1 MAKSK
6 PAANQKDKD
15 NEMSKRIIRTA
26 GIIFALHVLLASAL
40 ILLDRGEYS
49 VALMSAAAP
58 VYLAVV
64 AGYFGKAGVE
74 NVQKIKSLSDNLLDK
89 NVTNTTYYK

>member
-1 MAKSK
+1 MAKAK
-6 PAANQKDKD
+6 PAANPKDKD

-26 GIIFALHVLLASAL
+26 GVIFALHVLLASAL

-49 VALMSAAAP
+49 VALMSATAP

-64 AGYFGKAGVE
+64 AGYYGKAGAE
-74 NVQKIKSLSDNLLDK
+74 NIQKIKRLSDDLSDGTS
-89 NVTNTTYYK
+89 TNMTYYK

>member
-1 MAKSK
+1 MARTK
-6 PAANQKDKD
+6 PAAKPKD

-26 GIIFALHVLLASAL
+26 GIIFALHVMLASAL

-49 VALMSAAAP
+49 VALMSATAP

-64 AGYFGKAGVE
+64 AGYFGKAGAE
-74 NVQKIKSLSDNLLDK
+74 NIQKIKRLTDELSNG
-89 NVTNTTYYK
+89 NTVNTIYYK

>member
-1 MAKSK
+1 MPK
-6 PAANQKDKD
+6 PRTIKTNDS
-15 NEMSKRIIRTA
+15 EMSKRIIRTC

-49 VALMSAAAP
+49 VSLMSATAP

-64 AGYFGKAGVE
+64 AGYYGKAGAE
-74 NVQKIKSLSDNLLDK
+74 NIQKIKRLSDELSDGNS
-89 NVTNTTYYK
+89 TYSHNG

>member
-1 MAKSK
+1 MARTK
-6 PAANQKDKD
+6 PAAKPKD

-40 ILLDRGEYS
+40 ILLEYGEYS

-74 NVQKIKSLSDNLLDK
+74 NVQKIKLLSDELSDG
-89 NVTNTTYYK
+89 NTPYSHNG